1 MPLQN
6 EIISGNRY
14 QGKKDTQGD
23 FFVAKGGTTM
33 KQSRAIVLT
42 ILLGLV
48 FSLPSCTVDPLTP
61 AQRAW
66 LTQKGTIQIGVFNN
80 YPKFGFLNEAGQ
92 PVGLSIDFWNLLAA
106 KLNIKVQ
113 FHPAPIDKQLKGLES
128 GRFDSLAGIFFLPE
142 RRAQFDFSEP
152 FYTIN
157 TCIYVA
163 PNRTGIK
170 TLADLKKLKVGVVEG
185 DSSHDLA
192 KEAHLDPTLFITY
205 GETVMALAKGKVQA
219 IILDSPVV
227 DYFIRKDS
235 LQNKIRRIEP
245 PVARSQMTLP
255 VKHGNAML
263 LDILNRGLALI
274 TPEERQKIEKKWS
287 GE

>member
-1 MPLQN
+1 
-6 EIISGNRY
+6 
-14 QGKKDTQGD
+14 
-23 FFVAKGGTTM
+23 M

-42 ILLGLV
+42 VWLGLA
-48 FSLPSCTVDPLTP
+48 FSLPSCTADPLTP
-61 AQRAW
+61 AQRSW
-66 LTQKGTIQIGVFNN
+66 LAQKGTIQVGVFQN
-80 YPKFGFLNEAGQ
+80 YPKFGFLNESGQ
-92 PVGLSIDFWNLLAA
+92 PVGLSIDLWNLLAA
-106 KLNIKVQ
+106 KLHIKVQ

-128 GRFDSLAGIFFLPE
+128 GRFDSLAGIFFLPD
-142 RRAQFDFSEP
+142 RRAQLDFSEP
-152 FYTIN
+152 FYTIT
-157 TCIYVA
+157 TCIFVA
-163 PNRTGIK
+163 PDRTGVK

-185 DSSHDLA
+185 DSSQDLA

-263 LDILNRGLALI
+263 LDILNRGLSLI
-274 TPEERQKIEKKWS
+274 TPEERHQIEKEWS
-287 GE
+287 GT